1 MNDQHERK
9 CHDCGNVAIHED
21 RITPWVLCKKCGS
34 QDTRPTKPPPP
45 TREQQLES
53 TVAELVGLLRMGQ
66 ELSEASRD
74 IEAYRHCG
82 QGKMQRA
89 ESEVKR
95 ILGLYDEAIAK
106 HGGA

>member
-53 TVAELVGLLRMGQ
+53 TVAELVGLLREC
-66 ELSEASRD
+66 ELFLRVIGLDSPPAASL
-74 IEAYRHCG
+74 
-82 QGKMQRA
+82 A
-89 ESEVKR
+89 EQAR
-95 ILGLYDEAIAK
+95 TAIAK
-106 HGGA
+106 HGGAA